1 VNSTLLLGS
10 RWIAAGLLSALSGQ
24 LVGRKKE
31 TRKMSVIPRLIKTAI
46 FHDSLEFWLSSV
58 GRAYYRGEHSWT
70 PTGETHTSW
79 GMYDA
84 LKNGMH
90 LLSCREIIACN
101 AWLSSLGFKSRMN
114 SVRLAKESRG
124 PSAIFDCARCRWYAN
139 GVTHACVAKDSQ
151 IFTKFALV
159 SNIAIH
165 VYALTMTI
173 SNSKRS

>member
-1 VNSTLLLGS
+1 MDSTLLLGS
-10 RWIAAGLLSALSGQ
+10 RRIAPGLLSALSGRS
-24 LVGRKKE
+24 VVRKKE

-101 AWLSSLGFKSRMN
+101 AWLSSLGFQSRMN
-114 SVRLAKESRG
+114 SVRLAKESRRPVLSSTTRDVG
-124 PSAIFDCARCRWYAN
+124 GTRASDSRLPSE
-139 GVTHACVAKDSQ
+139 G
-151 IFTKFALV
+151 L
-159 SNIAIH
+159 SNF
-165 VYALTMTI
+165 YEDRTYE
-173 SNSKRS
+173 